1 MRTTDKEKQGT
12 RYFIG
17 WDEITEEQAR
27 EIDRQNR
34 ELLQQAEQTGN
45 IKHLTGIRIILKW
58 EPGKWTR

>member
-1 MRTTDKEKQGT
+1 MRTTDKEKQEA

-27 EIDRQNR
+27 KIDRQNR

-45 IKHLTGIRIILKW
+45 VEYLTGIRIILKW
-58 EPGKWTR
+58 EPGNWTR